1 MDSSDFALPVLTSEQ
16 QGIFQ
21 KAFTFDA
28 DYFET
33 CEKINQPFW
42 KSLIKCLGTI
52 IPAILSTEET
62 NNVLNRSKDSDQR
75 AAALQAIEKKGANA
89 MVVLYLLLKVNNPT
103 GYRQLPSSKGNDEK
117 LKLLE
122 RLEKSFMLSQ
132 QKRKAECSSK
142 ESEDRDSQDAE
153 QEDLET
159 EKMETQ
165 LLAGVSAETVPYSEA
180 EIARHEDAVADAY
193 ETHHDHCEQRS
204 RWWMSIRKDDEFF
217 HFVILCFAIGALLV
231 CYHHYKDWT
240 ISLGIGLITF
250 ASLETTGIYF
260 GLVHRIRRVLEGFIP
275 LIQRFRPTGIPCCV
289 TTLENKS
296 SFKGNLALFAHLCST
311 PMVRNLLILWTVK

>member
-21 KAFTFDA
+21 KAFTSDA

-62 NNVLNRSKDSDQR
+62 NNVLNRSKDSDPR
-75 AAALQAIEKKGANA
+75 TAALQAIEKKGANA
-89 MVVLYLLLKVNNPT
+89 MVVLYLLLKVNDPS

-142 ESEDRDSQDAE
+142 ESKDRDSQADITDKANIAVATVKPLLHKESQEDHKKDAQHE
-153 QEDLET
+153 SDADQEDLET

-165 LLAGVSAETVPYSEA
+165 LLAGVSTETVPYSEA
-180 EIARHEDAVADAY
+180 EIARQEDAVADAY

-275 LIQRFRPTGIPCCV
+275 LIQRFRPTGIS
-289 TTLENKS
+289 K
-296 SFKGNLALFAHLCST
+296 AD
-311 PMVRNLLILWTVK
+311 